1 MIDIPRPLFQ
11 TSILWSTYVWNL
23 FACKEGKLV
32 FERFE
37 NSRWAFRK
45 TVSSILKST
54 SLHHYKENWFAYL
67 KDVRYI
73 EGWLIF
79 FVMWHRTTQH
89 FGIGTI
95 TVNNICVLISIWSYS
110 TLYRSVH
117 SYSTFFFNLL
127 TPRSDQH
134 VTSPHNIHTLTWTQ
148 VIRILKPIILIEHK
162 FS

>member
-1 MIDIPRPLFQ
+1 MIDIPRPPFQ
-11 TSILWSTYVWNL
+11 TSILWSTHLWNW
-23 FACKEGKLV
+23 FACKQGKLV

-37 NSRWAFRK
+37 SSRWVFRK
-45 TVSSILKST
+45 TVSSIRKST

-79 FVMWHRTTQH
+79 FCGVTSYR
-89 FGIGTI
+89 G
-95 TVNNICVLISIWSYS
+95 NRASYSALISLWSYS
-110 TLYRSVH
+110 TLYRSLH

-148 VIRILKPIILIEHK
+148 VIRILKPIILIQHK